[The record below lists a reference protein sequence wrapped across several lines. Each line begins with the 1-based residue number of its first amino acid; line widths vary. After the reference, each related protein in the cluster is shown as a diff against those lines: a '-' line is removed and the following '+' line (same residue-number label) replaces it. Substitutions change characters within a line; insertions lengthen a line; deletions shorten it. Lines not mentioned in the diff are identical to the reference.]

1 MQDII
6 LPSLAGALLAI
17 SWYWIMDLL
26 PPFRAARRTM
36 MAETREAAPAPARDV
51 PAAPAPV
58 APVPPVEVPAPQP
71 EVRGREGGV
80 GIGLMMIAYIVAAAA
95 LAKRQQA
102 RRIAVLQ
109 TGPMRTDIPALQAA
123 FGPGRDVTE
132 VSVEQAL
139 QTRYDLLLLL
149 GDEPGVVPASLRAAY
164 DISLSVED
172 VSESF
177 SLAVGTPRA

>member
-36 MAETREAAPAPARDV
+36 MAETREAAPAPAPDV
-51 PAAPAPV
+51 TAAPAPV

-71 EVRGREGGV
+71 DREGGV